1 MFRSVVTAACTA
13 MALAGSAA
21 LAAQADAYPDR
32 PIRIVAPYPPG
43 GATDMLARTV
53 AERLQQAW
61 GQPVVVENRPGASGV
76 IGAENVSRSEPDG
89 YTMVVGAVSLHAIL
103 PSLLKNMREA
113 QDRLAPVATLANLP
127 SYVVVPAN
135 HPANTIQDLIAMVKK
150 DGSKYAYASAG
161 MGTSQHVFPELF
173 KQQAGIDMLHV
184 PYKGS
189 GAMIVDLL
197 AERVDMVIEQGPA
210 VLKHIDAGTLK
221 ALAATTKKRT
231 RELPEVPT
239 LDETVLPGF
248 EANTWFAVYVPK
260 GTPEPII
267 RKLNEQI
274 NRSLQQPEVVERLSA
289 HGAIPL
295 LSTPEQLAELER
307 QDTEKWQQVIK
318 AGNISMN

>member
-1 MFRSVVTAACTA
+1 MFRFFFSVAC
-13 MALAGSAA
+13 LAVAA
-21 LAAQADAYPDR
+21 LGAGAAQAEYPDR
-32 PIRIVAPYPPG
+32 PLRIVAPYPPG
-43 GATDMLARTV
+43 GATDMLARVV
-53 AERLQQAW
+53 AERLHQAW

-103 PSLLKNMREA
+103 PSLLKNMHEA

-135 HPANTIQDLIAMVKK
+135 HPAKSIQDLIAMIKQ
-150 DGSKYAYASAG
+150 DGTKYAYASAG

-210 VLKHIDAGTLK
+210 VLKHIEAGTLR
-221 ALAATTKKRT
+221 ALAATTKERT
-231 RELPEVPT
+231 REQPDVPT

-260 GTPEPII
+260 GTPPEVI

-274 NRSLQQPEVVERLSA
+274 NRSLQQPEVVERLSM

-295 LSTPEQLAELER
+295 LSTPEQLAELEQR
-307 QDTEKWQQVIK
+307 DTEKWLQVIK
-318 AGNISMN
+318 AGNISID

>member
-1 MFRSVVTAACTA
+1 MFRFFFSVAC
-13 MALAGSAA
+13 LAVAA
-21 LAAQADAYPDR
+21 LGAGAAQAEYPDR
-32 PIRIVAPYPPG
+32 PLRIVAPYPPG
-43 GATDMLARTV
+43 GATDMLARVV
-53 AERLQQAW
+53 AERLHQAW

-103 PSLLKNMREA
+103 PSLLKNMHEA
-113 QDRLAPVATLANLP
+113 QDRLTPVATLANLP

-135 HPANTIQDLIAMVKK
+135 HPAKSIQDLIAMIKQ
-150 DGSKYAYASAG
+150 DGTKYAYASAG

-210 VLKHIDAGTLK
+210 VLKHIEAGTLR
-221 ALAATTKKRT
+221 ALAATTKERT
-231 RELPEVPT
+231 REQPDVPT

-260 GTPEPII
+260 GTPPEVI

-274 NRSLQQPEVVERLSA
+274 NRSLQQPEVVERLSM

-295 LSTPEQLAELER
+295 LSTPEQLAELEQR
-307 QDTEKWQQVIK
+307 DTEKWLQVIK
-318 AGNISMN
+318 AGNISID